1 MEELIPTHR
10 DNNGNILVGG
20 RDLHK
25 FVGVTERYSSWFER
39 MLKYGFTENLDFTG
53 VKSFTAVNNGAKQEI
68 QDHAMTIDMAK
79 EISMLQRNEKGKQAR
94 KYFIAIENKYKQSQL
109 DTTNL
114 SPELQMFNGLFKA
127 LAKNELATKQL
138 DSKVDSISEIV
149 AVSTKDWKNETNHL
163 INKIA
168 RQQGNTGDAHRTVRT
183 DIYADVDRRGGVSLN
198 IRLTNLKRRMAL
210 EGASKT
216 KLSKVNRVD
225 VISQDKKL
233 IEIYMAIVKE
243 FAIKSGVWKD
253 QY

>member
-1 MEELIPTHR
+1 MKELIPTHR
-10 DNNGNILVGG
+10 DNNGNILVSG

-25 FVGVTERYSSWFER
+25 FLEVREKYTQWFER
-39 MLKYGFTENLDFTG
+39 MSEYGFAENVDFTSLSE
-53 VKSFTAVNNGAKQEI
+53 KSEKPFGGRPTV
-68 QDHAMTIDMAK
+68 DHAMTIDMAK

-94 KYFIAIENKYKQSQL
+94 KYFISIENKYKQSQL

-168 RQQGNTGDAHRTVRT
+168 RQQGNTGDAHRTIRT

-243 FAIKSGVWKD
+243 FAIKYGVWKD